1 MGFFYIITRAG
12 VWLADIL
19 LRKGCARWK
28 LGGEVTEIFS
38 WLRYVLLWVS
48 VMFSLH
54 GFLLRLS
61 ASCKVTLDIEFHLSW
76 WLSELHV
83 LANPYECV
91 QSALLPTTSFQNR
104 KLYLRQLGSRHL
116 QSENYVSMSAI
127 NGYLVISMAPNHMKR
142 DTAARDPMISVSNHI
157 VPKLLTNAITNVW

>member
-1 MGFFYIITRAG
+1 MVFFYIKTLAG
-12 VWLADIL
+12 KWLAHIL
-19 LRKGCARWK
+19 FRKGCARWK
-28 LGGEVTEIFS
+28 LGSEVTEIFS

-48 VMFSLH
+48 VTFSLH

-76 WLSELHV
+76 WLSEQHV

-91 QSALLPTTSFQNR
+91 RSALLPMTSFQNR
-104 KLYLRQLGSRHL
+104 KLYLRQLGSCHV
-116 QSENYVSMSAI
+116 QSENYMSMSAI

-142 DTAARDPMISVSNHI
+142 DAAARDPMISVSIHT
-157 VPKLLTNAITNVW
+157 VPKLLTNFIANVR